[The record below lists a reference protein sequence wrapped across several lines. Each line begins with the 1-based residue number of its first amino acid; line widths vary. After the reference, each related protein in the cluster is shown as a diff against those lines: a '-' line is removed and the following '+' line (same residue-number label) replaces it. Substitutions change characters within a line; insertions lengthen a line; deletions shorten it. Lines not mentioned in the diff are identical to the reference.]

1 MQSDFRYPI
10 FFFVGWETFDSAIK
24 QRSYETRYCIALNFN
39 QTGKIALIMEYKE
52 MATIA
57 EIIESKQA
65 EKEAKKAIVE
75 TDDLNGIKTPDLNAD
90 EALAL
95 VDNETA
101 KIAYYAAF
109 AEMGF
114 RYTIRPQK
122 DVSAMIADFGML
134 LLGMKEASNGKP
146 ITVKDGEQKFT
157 EFKKR
162 FAFWAELLSRLI
174 AIGEY
179 VPPESDEDKLVKLL
193 KLDLAT
199 GIERAKEAGYSL
211 TAITNALQSIAMGK

>member
-1 MQSDFRYPI
+1 M
-10 FFFVGWETFDSAIK
+10 T
-24 QRSYETRYCIALNFN
+24 
-39 QTGKIALIMEYKE
+39 
-52 MATIA
+52 TIQ

-65 EKEAKKAIVE
+65 EKEAKKASIVE
-75 TDDLNGIKTPDLNAD
+75 TEEFDGIKTAELNAD

-134 LLGMKEASNGKP
+134 LLGMKESSNGKP

-162 FAFWAELLSRLI
+162 FAFWARLLSKLI
-174 AIGEY
+174 ASGEY
-179 VPPESDEDKLVKLL
+179 IPPESDEDKLVKLL
-193 KLDLAT
+193 KVDLAT

-211 TAITNALQSIAMGK
+211 TAITNALQFIAMGK

>member
-1 MQSDFRYPI
+1 MS
-10 FFFVGWETFDSAIK
+10 
-24 QRSYETRYCIALNFN
+24 
-39 QTGKIALIMEYKE
+39 
-52 MATIA
+52 TIA
-57 EIIESKQA
+57 EIIEAKQA
-65 EKEAKKAIVE
+65 EKAAKAKAIVE
-75 TDDLNGIKTPDLNAD
+75 TDDLDGIKAPMLNAD
-90 EALAL
+90 EALTL

-101 KIAYYAAF
+101 KVAYYAAF
-109 AEMGF
+109 AELGF

-162 FAFWAELLSRLI
+162 FAFWAELLSKLI
-174 AIGEY
+174 ATGEY
-179 VPPESDEDKLVKLL
+179 VPPENDEDKLIKLL

-211 TAITNALQSIAMGK
+211 TAITNALQQIALGK

>member
-1 MQSDFRYPI
+1 MS
-10 FFFVGWETFDSAIK
+10 
-24 QRSYETRYCIALNFN
+24 
-39 QTGKIALIMEYKE
+39 
-52 MATIA
+52 TIQ

-65 EKEAKKAIVE
+65 EKAAKAKAIVE
-75 TDDLNGIKTPDLNAD
+75 TEEFEDVKTMSLNAD
-90 EALAL
+90 DALKL
-95 VDNETA
+95 VSNDTA

-122 DVSAMIADFGML
+122 EVSAMIADFGML
-134 LLGMKEASNGKP
+134 LLGMKESSKGQP
-146 ITVKDGEQKFT
+146 ITVKDGEQKFA

-162 FAFWAELLSRLI
+162 FAFWAELLSKLI
-174 AIGEY
+174 AAGEY
-179 VPPESDEDKLVKLL
+179 VPLESDEDKLVKLL
-193 KLDLAT
+193 KLDLGT

>member
-1 MQSDFRYPI
+1 
-10 FFFVGWETFDSAIK
+10 
-24 QRSYETRYCIALNFN
+24 
-39 QTGKIALIMEYKE
+39 

-57 EIIESKQA
+57 EIIEAKQA
-65 EKEAKKAIVE
+65 EKQAKQAAIVE
-75 TDDLNGIKTPDLNAD
+75 TEEFDSVKTTALNAD

-134 LLGMKEASNGKP
+134 LLGMKEASNGKA
-146 ITVKDGEQKFT
+146 IIVKDGEQKFA

-162 FAFWAELLSRLI
+162 FAFWAELLSKLI
-174 AIGEY
+174 ERGEY
-179 VPPESDEDKLVKLL
+179 IPPESDEDKLIKLL
-193 KLDLAT
+193 KQDLKT

-211 TAITNALQSIAMGK
+211 TAITNALQTIAMGK

>member
-1 MQSDFRYPI
+1 
-10 FFFVGWETFDSAIK
+10 
-24 QRSYETRYCIALNFN
+24 
-39 QTGKIALIMEYKE
+39 
-52 MATIA
+52 MATIS
-57 EIIESKQA
+57 EIIESKKA
-65 EKEAKKAIVE
+65 EKAAKQAAIVE
-75 TDDLNGIKTPDLNAD
+75 TEEFDSVKTTALNAD
-90 EALAL
+90 DALQL

-134 LLGMKEASNGKP
+134 LLGMKESSNGKP
-146 ITVKDGEQKFT
+146 ITVKDGKEKF
-157 EFKKR
+157 EAFKAR
-162 FAFWAELLSRLI
+162 FAFWAELLSKLI
-174 AIGEY
+174 ASGDYI
-179 VPPESDEDKLVKLL
+179 PPESDEDKLIKLL

-211 TAITNALQSIAMGK
+211 TAITNALQQIALGK

>member
-1 MQSDFRYPI
+1 MLLNKVHKKRY
-10 FFFVGWETFDSAIK
+10 AI
-24 QRSYETRYCIALNFN
+24 IALTFN
-39 QTGKIALIMEYKE
+39 RTGKIALIMEYKE

-65 EKEAKKAIVE
+65 EKEANKAKAIVE
-75 TDDLNGIKTPDLNAD
+75 TDDLDGVKTTALNAD
-90 EALAL
+90 EALKL

-109 AEMGF
+109 AELGF

-122 DVSAMIADFGML
+122 DVAAMVADFGLL

-146 ITVKDGEQKFT
+146 IVVKDGKEKF
-157 EFKKR
+157 EAFKKR
-162 FAFWAELLSRLI
+162 FAFWAELLSKLI

-179 VPPESDEDKLVKLL
+179 IPPESDEDKLIKLL

>member
-1 MQSDFRYPI
+1 
-10 FFFVGWETFDSAIK
+10 
-24 QRSYETRYCIALNFN
+24 
-39 QTGKIALIMEYKE
+39 
-52 MATIA
+52 MATIQ
-57 EIIESKQA
+57 EIISAKQA

-75 TDDLNGIKTPDLNAD
+75 TEEFDGIKTPALNAD

-95 VDNETA
+95 IDNETA

-122 DVSAMIADFGML
+122 EVSAMIADFGML
-134 LLGMKEASNGKP
+134 LLGMKEASNGKQ

-162 FAFWAELLSRLI
+162 FAFWAELLSKLI
-174 AIGEY
+174 ASGEY
-179 VPPESDEDKLVKLL
+179 VPPESDEDKLIKLL

-199 GIERAKEAGYSL
+199 GIERAKEAGFSL

>member
-1 MQSDFRYPI
+1 MLLY
-10 FFFVGWETFDSAIK
+10 
-24 QRSYETRYCIALNFN
+24 IALNFN
-39 QTGKIALIMEYKE
+39 QTGKIALIMKGKTT
-52 MATIA
+52 MATIQ
-57 EIIESKQA
+57 EIISAKQA
-65 EKEAKKAIVE
+65 EKAAKAKEIVE
-75 TDDLNGIKTPDLNAD
+75 TEEFDGIKTPALNAD
-90 EALAL
+90 EALEL

-109 AEMGF
+109 AECGF

-146 ITVKDGEQKFT
+146 ITVKDGEQKFS

-162 FAFWAELLSRLI
+162 FAFWAELLSTLI
-174 AIGEY
+174 ATGEY
-179 VPPESDEDKLVKLL
+179 VPPESDEQKLVKLL
-193 KLDLAT
+193 KLDLGT

>member
-1 MQSDFRYPI
+1 
-10 FFFVGWETFDSAIK
+10 
-24 QRSYETRYCIALNFN
+24 
-39 QTGKIALIMEYKE
+39 

-57 EIIESKQA
+57 EMIEAKQA
-65 EKEAKKAIVE
+65 EKANKAKQIVE
-75 TDDLNGIKTPDLNAD
+75 TDDLNGVKTATLNAD

-122 DVSAMIADFGML
+122 DVSAMIADFGLL
-134 LLGMKEASNGKP
+134 LLGMKEALNGKP
-146 ITVKDGEQKFT
+146 ITVKDGEQKFA

-162 FAFWAELLSRLI
+162 FAFWAELLSKLI
-174 AIGEY
+174 ANGDY
-179 VPPESDEDKLVKLL
+179 TPPESDEQKLIKLL
-193 KLDLAT
+193 KVDLGT
-199 GIERAKEAGYSL
+199 GIDRAKEAGYSL
-211 TAITNALQSIAMGK
+211 TAITTALQSIAMGK

>member
-1 MQSDFRYPI
+1 
-10 FFFVGWETFDSAIK
+10 
-24 QRSYETRYCIALNFN
+24 
-39 QTGKIALIMEYKE
+39 

-65 EKEAKKAIVE
+65 EKEAKKAAIVE
-75 TDDLNGIKTPDLNAD
+75 TEEFDNIKTPELNAD
-90 EALAL
+90 EALSL
-95 VDNETA
+95 IDNETA
-101 KIAYYAAF
+101 KVAYYAAF

-134 LLGMKEASNGKP
+134 LLGMKEATNGKA
-146 ITVKDGEQKFT
+146 IIVKDGKEKF
-157 EFKKR
+157 EAFKKR
-162 FAFWAELLSRLI
+162 FAFWSGLLSKLI
-174 AIGEY
+174 ATGEY

-193 KLDLAT
+193 KLDLGT

-211 TAITNALQSIAMGK
+211 TAITNALQQIAMGK